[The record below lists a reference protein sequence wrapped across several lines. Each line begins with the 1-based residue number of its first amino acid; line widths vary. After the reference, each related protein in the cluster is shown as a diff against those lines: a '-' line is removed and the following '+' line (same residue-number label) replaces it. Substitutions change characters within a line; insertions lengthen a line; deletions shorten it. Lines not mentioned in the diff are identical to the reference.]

1 MVILVI
7 NNLSA
12 IQMVSVSSPATNLS
26 CLKKLLEKLSPA
38 ANQLV
43 LLPENA
49 LSFADKKTY
58 LSLAENLGDGYFQ
71 SQLGNLAK
79 QYQCY
84 LVCGS
89 FPIKSRQSD
98 KIFTTSLVFSPQG
111 KLISHYHKI
120 HLFDALVTDQKG
132 LYKESDTFIA
142 GQDIQLFDYWLD
154 SSVSVKVG
162 LAICYDLR
170 FPALFQTLRAQG
182 ADIILLPAAFTKVT
196 GEAHWLP
203 LLQARAIENQCYI
216 IAANQGGLHPCGRET
231 FGHSMIISP
240 WGEVLSQLQLGEG
253 VIQAPFAKQL
263 LEKVRQAMP
272 VILHNRF
279 TNSLD
284 K

>member
-1 MVILVI
+1 MAY
-7 NNLSA
+7 NLAA
-12 IQMVSVSSPATNLS
+12 IQMVSGSSPAVNLS
-26 CLKKLLEKLSPA
+26 AIKALLNSLSPV

-49 LSFADKKTY
+49 LSLADKAGY
-58 LSLAENLGDGYFQ
+58 LAVAENLGDGYYQ
-71 SQLGNLAK
+71 TQLGLLAK
-79 QYQCY
+79 QYHCY

-89 FPIKSRQSD
+89 FPIRSGESA

-120 HLFDALVTDQKG
+120 HLFDALLADQKG
-132 LYKESDTFIA
+132 VYKESDTFIA
-142 GQDIQLFDYWLD
+142 GNEIQLFDYQ
-154 SSVSVKVG
+154 VGGESVKVG

-196 GEAHWLP
+196 GAAHWFP

-231 FGHSMIISP
+231 FGHSVIISP
-240 WGEVLSQLQLGEG
+240 WGEVLTQLAAGAG
-253 VIQAPFAKQL
+253 VIQASFEKPL
-263 LEKVRQAMP
+263 LERVRQQMP
-272 VILHNRF
+272 VTLHNRF
-279 TNSLD
+279 TSSLGH
-284 K
+284 